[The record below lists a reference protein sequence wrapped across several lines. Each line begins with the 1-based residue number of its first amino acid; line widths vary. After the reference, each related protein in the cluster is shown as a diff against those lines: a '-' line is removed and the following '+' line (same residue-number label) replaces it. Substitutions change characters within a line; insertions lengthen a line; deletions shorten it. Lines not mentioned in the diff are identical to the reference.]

1 MPLTLKKPFT
11 EADVAKLAKPV
22 LLPDG
27 PRPARITEA
36 WDAEAKKSGRAMIV
50 AKTLVLDDE
59 GNEREILIYLNTS
72 NAGLL
77 LLRHMCLACDAIE
90 AFDAGEIKASL
101 FPGRDVVVLIGTQKQ
116 GKWPARNVIL
126 DVLRP
131 ASAEAGRVVNL
142 RETG

>member
-1 MPLTLKKPFT
+1 MPLTLKKSFT
-11 EADVAKLAKPV
+11 EADVAKLAKLV

-36 WDAEAKKSGRAMIV
+36 WDAEAKKSGRPMIV
-50 AKTLVLDDE
+50 AKALVLDE
-59 GNEREILIYLNTS
+59 EANEREILIYLNTS

-101 FPGRDVVVLIGTQKQ
+101 FPGHDVLVLIGTEKK
-116 GKWPARNVIL
+116 GRWPARNVIT
-126 DVLRP
+126 DVLPP
-131 ASAEAGRVVNL
+131 ASAGVVTPLRVAG
-142 RETG
+142 